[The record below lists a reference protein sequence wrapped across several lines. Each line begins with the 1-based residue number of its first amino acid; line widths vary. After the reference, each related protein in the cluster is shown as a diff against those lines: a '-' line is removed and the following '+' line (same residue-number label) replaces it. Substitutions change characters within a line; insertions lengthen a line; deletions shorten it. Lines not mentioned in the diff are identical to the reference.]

1 MCTGGKEENLWQED
15 LAWMLNAQDISQ
27 DLGVSKSKAYAII
40 RKLNEELQSAG
51 YLIISGKVPRDY
63 YRKRFN
69 IAS

>member
-1 MCTGGKEENLWQED
+1 
-15 LAWMLNAQDISQ
+15 MLNAQDISQ